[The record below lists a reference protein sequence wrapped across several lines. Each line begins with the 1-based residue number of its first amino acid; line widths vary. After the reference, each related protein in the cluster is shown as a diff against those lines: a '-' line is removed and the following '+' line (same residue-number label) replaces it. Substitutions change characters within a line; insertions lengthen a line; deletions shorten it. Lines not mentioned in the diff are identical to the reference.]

1 MIEELSRADLAA
13 EALRFALLLAR
24 AAGLVVFCP
33 VLGSELLPA
42 RAKAAVALA
51 LAVSLRPL
59 VPSLESLP
67 AAPVAWL
74 PLVVRE
80 SVVGLSLGVAAR
92 AAFAGIEAAAGLV
105 AGQSGFALAA
115 MVDPLSGDAGI
126 APTLFQNLVAIALF
140 LAADLHHL
148 FVRAVHASYEI
159 LPAAADWP
167 AAEGLASASGMLGA
181 RVFALAV
188 ALAGPALIV
197 TVAVDLVLLLAG
209 RAVPQ
214 MQILTVGYPVKLA
227 AGIVAMILLASTLA
241 GAIGGLG
248 RAMASDGEALLSAL
262 AGR

>member
-1 MIEELSRADLAA
+1 MIEALSRADLAG
-13 EALRFALLLAR
+13 EALRFALPLAR
-24 AAGLVVFCP
+24 AAGLVAFCP

-42 RAKAAVALA
+42 RVKAAVALA
-51 LAVSLRPL
+51 LAVSLWPV
-59 VPSLESLP
+59 VPPSEGVP
-67 AAPVAWL
+67 EAWL

-80 SVVGLSLGVAAR
+80 SAVGLVLGIAAR
-92 AAFAGIEAAAGLV
+92 AVFAGIEAAAGLV

-126 APTLFQNLVAIALF
+126 APTLFQNLLAIALF
-140 LAADLHHL
+140 LAADLHHV

-167 AAEGLASASGMLGA
+167 SAAGLASAAGVLGA

-188 ALAGPALIV
+188 ALAGPALVV
-197 TVAVDLVLLLAG
+197 TFAVDLVLLLAG

-227 AGIVAMILLASTLA
+227 AGIVAMVLLASTLA
-241 GAIGGLG
+241 GAIRGLG
-248 RAMASDGEALLSAL
+248 RLMASDGAALLSAL